1 MGTPSIFIIF
11 ILLSFNFTPALHAG
25 STIYKHVD
33 KDGNITFTNRP
44 IKGGR
49 KIQSAPQSSKPRISS
64 SQTPTHFPKESVN
77 TQNDRDIKRRAIIEH
92 ELATE
97 MKLFS
102 DTRKNLNA
110 LQSDHENFQ
119 QNDRFRQLQS
129 KLLRH
134 ENNITALKMEL
145 TKL

>member
-1 MGTPSIFIIF
+1 MRMPSIFIIF
-11 ILLSFNFTPALHAG
+11 ILLSFNFTSALHAG

-44 IKGGR
+44 LTGGQ
-49 KIQSAPQSSKPRISS
+49 KFQSTLQSHRPQIASSK
-64 SQTPTHFPKESVN
+64 TLNHFPKESTN
-77 TQNDRDIKRRAIIEH
+77 TQNKRDIQRRAILEH

-102 DTRKNLNA
+102 DIQRNLVT
-110 LQSDHENFQ
+110 LHSDDENNRQ
-119 QNDRFRQLQS
+119 KEKVRQLQS
-129 KLLRH
+129 KLQRH
-134 ENNITALKMEL
+134 QNNITALKMEL

>member
-1 MGTPSIFIIF
+1 MGTPSIFIIL
-11 ILLSFNFTPALHAG
+11 ILLSFNFTSASHAG

-44 IKGGR
+44 ITGGQ
-49 KIQSAPQSSKPRISS
+49 KFQSALQSHRPQISS
-64 SQTPTHFPKESVN
+64 PKTLNHFPKESVN
-77 TQNDRDIKRRAIIEH
+77 TQNKRDINRRTILEH

-102 DTRKNLNA
+102 DTQKNLVTLHN
-110 LQSDHENFQ
+110 DEENSRQ
-119 QNDRFRQLQS
+119 KENVRQLQS
-129 KLLRH
+129 KLQRH
-134 ENNITALKMEL
+134 QNNITALKMEL